1 MHRGVYRVY
10 LVRPVTV
17 THIAELL
24 LNAGLGMEASPTL
37 HLKSVMAAVPEFA
50 TRVAEIVM
58 LRCDTTLLMEPNTG
72 VVAMSATGVKA
83 VQTEL
88 CTIADVFGKLQGI
101 TTDVAC
107 RSGCATG
114 TCPPGW
120 MPTAADECSPECGR
134 VFEPFC
140 AIALSLN

>member
-1 MHRGVYRVY
+1 MASVQ
-10 LVRPVTV
+10 VT
-17 THIAELL
+17 A
-24 LNAGLGMEASPTL
+24 
-37 HLKSVMAAVPEFA
+37 
-50 TRVAEIVM
+50 
-58 LRCDTTLLMEPNTG
+58 
-72 VVAMSATGVKA
+72 VVACALSLFGGASAQAAAQIGGAPPKA

-120 MPTAADECSPECGR
+120 MPTAADQCSPECGR

-140 AIALSLN
+140 AIALLPLN